1 MRQTLA
7 IYIAAALREFLSY
20 PMWIISNLLTPSNED
35 GLGYS
40 AMGKWEFDMEY
51 WEKLTEF
58 LKAQVAGNPTEIKVD
73 LNYISPTEKE
83 WRTILVK
90 MLWAFEQVENN
101 FEDESFPAPNEVRE
115 EYDKKIQEGLNL
127 FAEHF
132 KRLMDC

>member
-1 MRQTLA
+1 M
-7 IYIAAALREFLSY
+7 
-20 PMWIISNLLTPSNED
+20 
-35 GLGYS
+35 
-40 AMGKWEFDMEY
+40 
-51 WEKLTEF
+51 TEF
-58 LKAQVAGNPTEIKVD
+58 LKAKVAGNPTEIKLD
-73 LNYISPTEKE
+73 LNYISSAEKE

-101 FEDESFPAPNEVRE
+101 FEDEPFPVPNEVRE